1 MATPAEPIRLAL
13 VDDHRMLLSALTEWI
28 RNAADDIQMVTAVTT
43 WPELLTSPGFPVD
56 VVLLDLDLKDS
67 IPVSLKISTLK
78 TAGVKTVVM
87 STYSEPNVVREAL
100 GAGALGYLVKSE
112 DAAMIVEAIR
122 SAQRGEQY
130 VSAEL
135 DLAIN
140 SGDVG
145 GVPKLSAQERRVM
158 ALYGGGEP
166 VKSVAYQLG
175 ISEET
180 AKSYLKRIREKYR
193 VAGFDV
199 GTKVACGS
207 GRSPTASSS
216 RTFPARVVGVGPGP
230 GSPGPVRPRSGRAR
244 PSRGRTTRRSASA
257 TWRGGTSATRA
268 GATDAAAPTGRVV
281 RPRAERSADGR
292 RVLARHGSAAGGAA
306 SHAGP
311 PRANRARPPGSPLA
325 GSSRDLGGTPTAG
338 RATSRPAQA
347 AVRRPGGGAPRLHAA
362 GPTAGPPVPRSRKKP
377 PGSLPAGS
385 SRDHGGTPTAGRAT
399 SRPAQAAVRRP
410 GGGAPRLRAAG
421 PTAGPPVPRSRK
433 RPARIPS
440 HRQFPRP
447 RWDTDGRSCDLE
459 PGRRLRP
466 PAGRRGA
473 TRSGRR
479 QCDETGSRIGPVLA
493 PAVRTAAA
501 RRFVRFSTA

>member
-1 MATPAEPIRLAL
+1 MATPEEPIRLAL
-13 VDDHRMLLSALTEWI
+13 VDDHRMLLGALTEWI
-28 RNAADDIQMVTAVTT
+28 RNAADDITLVAAVTT
-43 WPELLTSPGFPVD
+43 WPELLTSPAFPVD

-112 DAAMIVEAIR
+112 DADMIVEAIR

-199 GTKVACGS
+199 GTKVA
-207 GRSPTASSS
+207 
-216 RTFPARVVGVGPGP
+216 
-230 GSPGPVRPRSGRAR
+230 
-244 PSRGRTTRRSASA
+244 
-257 TWRGGTSATRA
+257 
-268 GATDAAAPTGRVV
+268 
-281 RPRAERSADGR
+281 
-292 RVLARHGSAAGGAA
+292 L
-306 SHAGP
+306 
-311 PRANRARPPGSPLA
+311 
-325 GSSRDLGGTPTAG
+325 
-338 RATSRPAQA
+338 
-347 AVRRPGGGAPRLHAA
+347 
-362 GPTAGPPVPRSRKKP
+362 
-377 PGSLPAGS
+377 
-385 SRDHGGTPTAGRAT
+385 
-399 SRPAQAAVRRP
+399 
-410 GGGAPRLRAAG
+410 
-421 PTAGPPVPRSRK
+421 RK
-433 RPARIPS
+433 RAI
-440 HRQFPRP
+440 
-447 RWDTDGRSCDLE
+447 TDGIIVQD
-459 PGRRLRP
+459 G
-466 PAGRRGA
+466 
-473 TRSGRR
+473 
-479 QCDETGSRIGPVLA
+479 GPLCL
-493 PAVRTAAA
+493 
-501 RRFVRFSTA
+501 